1 MNASLY
7 WSGIYNDKAQ
17 EQPVSSLSPQ
27 YSWIGNCC
35 FENGNYHSSQPP
47 HWLWHWP
54 CQGPGPTVSALSS
67 PHYLQPLTL
76 RGNYSDMTSIFLYI
90 RVETLSP
97 VYLVR
102 DIHCSVVACAQDDMT
117 TYSPLTTL
125 HSARCTLQVTAGCD
139 WAGWHSLDSS
149 LTRVFTSDYI

>member
-1 MNASLY
+1 MHPCIDLAFTMIKHKSSLSAHCHY
-7 WSGIYNDKAQ
+7 SIVELAIVVLRMVIITARSLHTGCDTGLVKVRV
-17 EQPVSSLSPQ
+17 PLCPPCPHLTTSSLSPSGATIQ
-27 YSWIGNCC
+27 T
-35 FENGNYHSSQPP
+35 
-47 HWLWHWP
+47 WH
-54 CQGPGPTVSALSS
+54 
-67 PHYLQPLTL
+67 
-76 RGNYSDMTSIFLYI
+76 LYI
-90 RVETLSP
+90 QVETLSP